1 MNIIDYLKPKQ
12 KQLLK
17 TVILEKGQ
25 VLFHELD
32 VCKSIG
38 IVIKGKVSIVSY
50 LENGKEIIYNQLS
63 ENEIFGNNLI
73 FSSSPYYKG
82 NIISLVNSEIVLI
95 SKKDLIYLL
104 RKNEEFMIEY
114 LRIQSN
120 FSKSLN
126 NKIKLL
132 SLDNAEERLLFYL
145 HENKNVIAF
154 ASITNLAKQLHL
166 ERETLSRLISRLT
179 KQRKIK
185 KERNRIELLWWR

>member
-185 KERNRIELLWWR
+185 KERNRIELL